1 MVFTAAG
8 VRESVLTYFT
18 LVPIAGGVV
27 IASGGEPL
35 FNLLGFMACII
46 ATCCRALK
54 SVVQVRALTCHA
66 RCPCNMHSMEY
77 AVLVQVART
86 GKSDMHTSRVPVV
99 KSVLT
104 MQEQA
109 YVVGTMHG

>member
-1 MVFTAAG
+1 
-8 VRESVLTYFT
+8 
-18 LVPIAGGVV
+18 
-27 IASGGEPL
+27 
-35 FNLLGFMACII
+35 
-46 ATCCRALK
+46 
-54 SVVQVRALTCHA
+54 
-66 RCPCNMHSMEY
+66 MHSMEY